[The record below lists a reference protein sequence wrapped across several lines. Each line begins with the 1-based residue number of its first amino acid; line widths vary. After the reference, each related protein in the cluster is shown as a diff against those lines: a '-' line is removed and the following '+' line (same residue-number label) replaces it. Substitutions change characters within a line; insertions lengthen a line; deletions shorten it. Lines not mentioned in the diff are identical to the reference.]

1 MTAFD
6 GVDRLIVT
14 EIYPAGE
21 EEIPGVRSE
30 SLYRAIKRRGHLEI
44 QFVPN
49 KDDIVKELLPKL
61 KAGDMVLTLG
71 AGDIYKV
78 GEALVGSLHG

>member
-1 MTAFD
+1 M
-6 GVDRLIVT
+6 
-14 EIYPAGE
+14 
-21 EEIPGVRSE
+21 
-30 SLYRAIKRRGHLEI
+30 EI

-78 GEALVGSLHG
+78 GEALVESLHG